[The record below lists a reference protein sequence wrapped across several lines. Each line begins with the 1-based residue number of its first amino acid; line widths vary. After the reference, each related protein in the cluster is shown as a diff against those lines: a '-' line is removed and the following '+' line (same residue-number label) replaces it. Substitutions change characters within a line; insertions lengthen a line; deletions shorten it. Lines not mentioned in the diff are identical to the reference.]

1 MKNSVKH
8 SGDNSVRRRIGISVG
23 SKRFLRIR
31 WRAAS
36 SRRTPGVLLF
46 LLLTGTLWGD
56 EPKGERTTADLV
68 AQLKPSIVVITF
80 TGRDGKQEGL
90 GTGFV
95 VAEDGLIATNYHVI
109 GEGRPISVQFAD
121 GTKRDVIEIRA
132 SDRQLDLAVVKIDQ
146 KGLKPL
152 VLGDATKTEDGQSVV
167 AMGNPR
173 GLKHSVVEGIVSGK
187 REIDGRSML
196 QLAMPIEQGN
206 SGGPLVD
213 RNGKVLG
220 IITLKS
226 LVTSNL
232 GFAISVN
239 SLKPLLEKPNPVP
252 MSRWLT
258 IGQLNPRDWTTLFG
272 ARWRQRA
279 GRIAVEGLGSGFGGR
294 SLCLSKQAV
303 PEKPFEVAVNVKFSP
318 EDGAAGL
325 VFHSDGKEKHY
336 GFYPSNGGFRLSRFD
351 GSDVFQWKV
360 LQEVRSAA
368 YRPNDWNEIKVR
380 VEKDRIVC
388 FVNGTQIIESADD
401 DFTSGQVGLAKF
413 RHTEAEFRSFRIG
426 AELGVP
432 PVTPET
438 TKRIGDLVKDIS
450 PKQAA
455 SAEVLKQLTPD
466 GSAASTLLRE
476 KAKELEQQATRLRQ
490 LAGDVH
496 VKKVQTEL
504 KSLLDGKEDDK
515 IDLLAAALWIAALDS
530 EELDVADYCH
540 DFDDLAADLKKMLPA
555 DADDTAK
562 LTALKKFFFEELGF
576 HGGRLNYHARSNNH
590 LNEVIDDR
598 EGMPITLSV
607 LYIEFGRRI
616 GLNLVGVGVPRQF
629 IVRHEP
635 KEGDGVLIDVFEG
648 GDTITRQG
656 VEERLF
662 KGEPPIVARNEHFAT
677 AKRRDILIRMLSN
690 LLRSAEAEKDFDGM
704 YHHVDTILTLNPDD
718 SDYRAMRFEIG
729 AFTKRIDQAR
739 IDGDWLMKFQPN
751 GVNLQRVEAI
761 RDSLK

>member
-1 MKNSVKH
+1 MRCPVA
-8 SGDNSVRRRIGISVG
+8 I
-23 SKRFLRIR
+23 
-31 WRAAS
+31 A
-36 SRRTPGVLLF
+36 VLL
-46 LLLTGTLWGD
+46 TTLIVQAD
-56 EPKGERTTADLV
+56 EPKAERTTADLV
-68 AQLKPSIVVITF
+68 AELKPSIVVITF

-152 VLGDATKTEDGQSVV
+152 ELGDATKAKDGQPVV

-173 GLKHSVVEGIVSGK
+173 GLKHSVVEGIVSGQ

-226 LVTSNL
+226 LVTDNL

-239 SLKPLLEKPNPVP
+239 SLKPLLEKPNPVL

-258 IGQLNPRDWTTLFG
+258 IGQLNPRDWTPLFG

-279 GRIAVEGLGSGFGGR
+279 GRIAVEGLGQGFGGR

-303 PEKPFEVAVNVKFSP
+303 PEKPFEVSVNVKFSP

-325 VFHSDGKEKHY
+325 VFHADGNDKHY
-336 GFYPSNGGFRLSRFD
+336 GFYPSSGGFRLSRFD
-351 GSDVFQWKV
+351 GPVVTDWQV
-360 LQEVRSAA
+360 LKEIRTEE

-380 VEKDRIVC
+380 VEKDRMIC
-388 FVNGTQIIESADD
+388 FVNGTQVIESTDD
-401 DFTSGQVGLAKF
+401 VLTGGQVGLAKF
-413 RHTEAEFRSFRIG
+413 RHTEAEFRSFRVST
-426 AELGVP
+426 ELDSHK
-432 PVTPET
+432 VTPEM

-455 SAEVLKQLTPD
+455 AAEVLKQLTPD
-466 GSAASTLLRE
+466 GSVASSVLRE
-476 KAKELEQQATRLRQ
+476 KAKELEQQAERLRQ

-496 VKKVQTEL
+496 VKKVQTHL
-504 KSLLDGKEDDK
+504 RSLVEGKEDAK
-515 IDLLAAALWIAALDS
+515 IDLLAAALWIAALDN

-540 DFDDLAADLKKMLPA
+540 EIDDLALDLKKNFAA
-555 DADDTAK
+555 DADDPAK
-562 LTALKKFFFEELGF
+562 LAALKKFFFEELGF
-576 HGGRLNYHARSNNH
+576 HGGRLNYYARSNNH

-598 EGMPITLSV
+598 EGMPITLSI
-607 LYIEFGRRI
+607 LYIELGRRV
-616 GLNLVGVGVPRQF
+616 GLNLVGVGLPGQF
-629 IVRHEP
+629 VARYEP
-635 KEGDGVLIDVFEG
+635 KEGDSQIIDVFDG
-648 GDTITRQG
+648 GITLTRQEA
-656 VEERLF
+656 EERVF
-662 KGEPPIVARNEHFAT
+662 KNSGRPAREEHFAT
-677 AKRRDILIRMLSN
+677 AKPRDILIRMLSN
-690 LLRSAEAEKDFDGM
+690 LLRRAQEEKDAESM
-704 YHHVDTILTLNPDD
+704 YRYVDTILTLNPEDG
-718 SDYRAMRFEIG
+718 DYRAMRFEIG
-729 AFTKRIDQAR
+729 AFTKRLDQAR
-739 IDGDWLMKFQPN
+739 ADADWLVKFQPPN
-751 GVNLQRVEAI
+751 VNLPRVEAI

>member
-1 MKNSVKH
+1 M
-8 SGDNSVRRRIGISVG
+8 
-23 SKRFLRIR
+23 
-31 WRAAS
+31 S
-36 SRRTPGVLLF
+36 SRCLLALVLSF
-46 LLLTGTLWGD
+46 TFVPTSGY
-56 EPKGERTTADLV
+56 GEDRTTADLV
-68 AQLKPSIVVITF
+68 ADLKPSIVVITF
-80 TGRDGKQEGL
+80 SGRDGKQEGL

-152 VLGDATKTEDGQSVV
+152 ELGDATKAEDGQSVV

-173 GLKHSVVEGIVSGK
+173 GLKHSVVEGVVSGK

-206 SGGPLVD
+206 SGGPLID

-226 LVTSNL
+226 LVTDNL

-279 GRIAVEGLGSGFGGR
+279 GRIAVEGLGQGFGGR

-303 PEKPFEVAVNVKFSP
+303 PDKPFEVAVNVKFSP

-360 LQEVRSAA
+360 LSEVRSDA

-380 VEKDRIVC
+380 VEKDRLVC
-388 FVNGTQIIESADD
+388 FVNGTQIIESTDD
-401 DFTSGQVGLAKF
+401 GFTSGQVGLAKF
-413 RHTEAEFRSFRIG
+413 RHTEAEFRGFRV
-426 AELGVP
+426 ATDLGSQQASA
-432 PVTPET
+432 ET
-438 TKRIGDLVKDIS
+438 TKRIGDLIKDIS
-450 PKQAA
+450 PSRAA
-455 SAEVLKQLTPD
+455 GAELLEKLTPD
-466 GSAASTLLRE
+466 GLVASTVLRG
-476 KAKELEQQATRLRQ
+476 KAKELEQQAERLRQ
-490 LAGDVH
+490 LANDVH
-496 VKKVQTEL
+496 VKKVQAEL
-504 KSLLDGKEDDK
+504 KSLIEGKEDAK
-515 IDLLAAALWIAALDS
+515 IDLLAAALWVAALDN
-530 EELDVADYCH
+530 EELDVADYVH
-540 DFDDLAADLKKMLPA
+540 EIDDLAADLKKSLPA
-555 DADDTAK
+555 DADDSAK
-562 LTALKKFFFEELGF
+562 LAALKKFFFEELGF
-576 HGGRLNYHARSNNH
+576 HGGRLNYYARSNNH

-598 EGMPITLSV
+598 EGMPITLSI

-616 GLNLVGVGVPRQF
+616 GLNLVGVGLPGHFVA
-629 IVRHEP
+629 RHEP
-635 KEGDGVLIDVFEG
+635 KEGDSVLIDVFEG
-648 GDTITRQG
+648 GGTMTRQEA
-656 VEERLF
+656 EERIF
-662 KGEPPIVARNEHFAT
+662 KNSGRVVRDEHFAT
-677 AKRRDILIRMLSN
+677 TKPRDILIRMLSN
-690 LLRSAEAEKDFDGM
+690 LLRRAQDEKDAESM
-704 YHHVDTILTLNPDD
+704 YRYVDTILTLNPDD
-718 SDYRAMRFEIG
+718 GDYRAMRFEIG

-739 IDGDWLMKFQPN
+739 ADADWLVKFQPPN
-751 GVNLQRVEAI
+751 VNLERVEAI

>member
-1 MKNSVKH
+1 M
-8 SGDNSVRRRIGISVG
+8 
-23 SKRFLRIR
+23 
-31 WRAAS
+31 
-36 SRRTPGVLLF
+36 
-46 LLLTGTLWGD
+46 
-56 EPKGERTTADLV
+56 
-68 AQLKPSIVVITF
+68 
-80 TGRDGKQEGL
+80 
-90 GTGFV
+90 
-95 VAEDGLIATNYHVI
+95 AEDGLIATNYHVI

-152 VLGDATKTEDGQSVV
+152 ELGDATKAEDGQPVV

-226 LVTSNL
+226 LVTNNL

-279 GRIAVEGLGSGFGGR
+279 GRIAVEGLGQGFGGR

-303 PEKPFEVAVNVKFSP
+303 PDKPFEIAVNVKFSP

-360 LQEVRSAA
+360 LQEVRSDA

-380 VEKDRIVC
+380 VEKDRMVC
-388 FVNGTQIIESADD
+388 FVNGTQIIESTDD
-401 DFTSGQVGLAKF
+401 GLIGGQVGLAKF
-413 RHTEAEFRSFRIG
+413 RHTEAEFRSFRV
-426 AELGVP
+426 ATDLGSQQASA
-432 PVTPET
+432 ET
-438 TKRIGDLVKDIS
+438 TKRIGELVKDIS
-450 PKQAA
+450 PSRAA
-455 SAEVLKQLTPD
+455 GVDVLDKLAPD
-466 GSAASTLLRE
+466 GLVASNVLRG
-476 KAKELEQQATRLRQ
+476 KAKELEQQAERLRQ
-490 LAGDVH
+490 LANDVH
-496 VKKVQTEL
+496 VKKVQAQL
-504 KSLLDGKEDDK
+504 KSLIEGKEDAK
-515 IDLLAAALWIAALDS
+515 IDLLAAALWIAALDN

-540 DFDDLAADLKKMLPA
+540 EIDDLATDLKKTLPA
-555 DADDTAK
+555 DADDAAR
-562 LTALKKFFFEELGF
+562 LAALKKFFFEELGF
-576 HGGRLNYHARSNNH
+576 HGGRLNYYARSNNH

-598 EGMPITLSV
+598 EGMPITLSI

-616 GLNLVGVGVPRQF
+616 GLNLVGVGLPGHFVA
-629 IVRHEP
+629 RHEP
-635 KEGDGVLIDVFEG
+635 KEGDTVLVDVFEG
-648 GDTITRQG
+648 GGTMTRKEA
-656 VEERLF
+656 EERLF
-662 KGEPPIVARNEHFAT
+662 KLNGRVVRDEHFAT
-677 AKRRDILIRMLSN
+677 TKPRDILIRMLSN
-690 LLRSAEAEKDFDGM
+690 LLRSAQEEKDAEGM
-704 YHHVDTILTLNPDD
+704 YRYVDTILTLNPDD
-718 SDYRAMRFEIG
+718 GDYRAMRFEIG

-739 IDGDWLMKFQPN
+739 ADADWLIKFQPPN
-751 GVNLQRVEAI
+751 VNLPQVEAI

>member
-1 MKNSVKH
+1 MNSTVTRDLFRPQL
-8 SGDNSVRRRIGISVG
+8 S
-23 SKRFLRIR
+23 
-31 WRAAS
+31 
-36 SRRTPGVLLF
+36 F
-46 LLLTGTLWGD
+46 LLLLFGAIAFAD
-56 EPKGERTTADLV
+56 EPKAERTTAALV
-68 AQLKPSIVVITF
+68 EELKPSIVVITF
-80 TGRDGKQEGL
+80 SGRDGKQEGL

-121 GTKRDVIEIRA
+121 GTKRDVIEVRA

-152 VLGDATKTEDGQSVV
+152 ELGDATAAKDGQPVV

-213 RNGKVLG
+213 RDGKVLG

-226 LVTSNL
+226 LVTDNL

-239 SLKPLLEKPNPVP
+239 SLKPLLEKPNPIP

-258 IGQLNPRDWTTLFG
+258 IGQLNPRDWTPLFG

-279 GRIAVEGLGSGFGGR
+279 GRIAVEGLGQGFGGR

-303 PEKPFEVAVNVKFSP
+303 PDKPFEVAVNVKFSP

-325 VFHSDGKEKHY
+325 VFHADGKDKHY

-351 GSDVFQWKV
+351 GPDVFQWKV
-360 LQEVRSAA
+360 LSEVRSDA

-380 VEKDRIVC
+380 IEKERLVC
-388 FVNGTQIIESADD
+388 FVNGTQIIESSDD
-401 DFTSGQVGLAKF
+401 DLTGGQVGLAKF
-413 RHTEAEFRSFRIG
+413 RHTEAEFRGFRVATEIG
-426 AELGVP
+426 SPLASA
-432 PVTPET
+432 ET
-438 TKRIGDLVKDIS
+438 TKRIGELVKDVS
-450 PKQAA
+450 PSRAA
-455 SAEVLKQLTPD
+455 GADVLEKLTPD
-466 GSAASTLLRE
+466 GLVASTVLRD
-476 KAKELEQQATRLRQ
+476 KAKELEQQAERLRQ
-490 LAGDVH
+490 LANDVH
-496 VKKVQTEL
+496 LKKVQSEL
-504 KSLLDGKEDDK
+504 RTLVEGKEDAK
-515 IDLLAAALWIAALDS
+515 IDLLAAALWIAALDH

-540 DFDDLAADLKKMLPA
+540 EIDDLAADLKKTLPA
-555 DADDTAK
+555 DADDAAK
-562 LTALKKFFFEELGF
+562 LVALKKFFFEELGF
-576 HGGRLNYHARSNNH
+576 HGGRLNYYARSNNH

-598 EGMPITLSV
+598 EGMPITLSI

-616 GLNLVGVGVPRQF
+616 GLNLVGVGLPGHFVARY
-629 IVRHEP
+629 EP
-635 KEGDGVLIDVFEG
+635 KEGDSQLIDVFEG
-648 GDTITRQG
+648 GVSMTRPEA
-656 VEERLF
+656 EEKLF
-662 KGEPPIVARNEHFAT
+662 KSNGRVAKDEHFAT
-677 AKRRDILIRMLSN
+677 AKPRDILIRMLSN
-690 LLRSAEAEKDFDGM
+690 LLRRAQDEKDAEAM
-704 YHHVDTILTLNPDD
+704 YRYVDTILTLNPEDG
-718 SDYRAMRFEIG
+718 DYRAMRFEIG

-739 IDGDWLMKFQPN
+739 ADADWLVKFQPPN
-751 GVNLQRVEAI
+751 VNLPRVEAI

>member
-1 MKNSVKH
+1 M
-8 SGDNSVRRRIGISVG
+8 
-23 SKRFLRIR
+23 L
-31 WRAAS
+31 
-36 SRRTPGVLLF
+36 SRRLLILVLLLGF
-46 LLLTGTLWGD
+46 IPTRGSAD
-56 EPKGERTTADLV
+56 DRTTAVLV
-68 AQLKPSIVVITF
+68 ADLKPSIVVITF

-152 VLGDATKTEDGQSVV
+152 VLGDATKVEDGQSVV

-213 RNGKVLG
+213 RDGKVLG

-226 LVTSNL
+226 LVTNNL

-258 IGQLNPRDWTTLFG
+258 IGQLNPRDWTPLFG

-303 PEKPFEVAVNVKFSP
+303 PEKPFEIAVNVKFSP
-318 EDGAAGL
+318 EEGAAGL
-325 VFHSDGKEKHY
+325 VFHSDGNEKHY

-360 LQEVRSAA
+360 LQEVRSDA
-368 YRPNDWNEIKVR
+368 YRTNDWNEIKVR
-380 VEKDRIVC
+380 VEKERIVC
-388 FVNGTQIIESADD
+388 FVNGTQIIESTDD
-401 DFTSGQVGLAKF
+401 GFTSGQVGLAKF
-413 RHTEAEFRSFRIG
+413 RHTEAEFRSFRVAADLGSQQIS
-426 AELGVP
+426 AEA
-432 PVTPET
+432 TQ
-438 TKRIGDLVKDIS
+438 RIGDLVKDIS
-450 PKQAA
+450 PSRAA
-455 SAEVLKQLTPD
+455 GADILEKLTPD
-466 GSAASTLLRE
+466 GLAASNVLRG
-476 KAKELEQQATRLRQ
+476 KAKQLEQQAERLRQ
-490 LAGDVH
+490 LANDVH
-496 VKKVQTEL
+496 VKKVQAQL
-504 KSLLDGKEDDK
+504 KSLVEGKEDTQ
-515 IDLLAAALWIAALDS
+515 IDLLAAALWIAALDN

-540 DFDDLAADLKKMLPA
+540 DFDELVTDLKKTLPA
-555 DADDTAK
+555 DADDAAK
-562 LTALKKFFFEELGF
+562 LAALKKFFFEELGF

-629 IVRHEP
+629 VVRHEP
-635 KEGDGVLIDVFEG
+635 KEGDTVLIDVFEG
-648 GDTITRQG
+648 GVTITRQE

-662 KGEPPIVARNEHFAT
+662 KSERPIVARDEHFAT
-677 AKRRDILIRMLSN
+677 AKPRDILIRMLSN
-690 LLRSAEAEKDFDGM
+690 LLRSAEAEKDFEGM

-718 SDYRAMRFEIG
+718 GDYRAMRFEIG

-751 GVNLQRVEAI
+751 GLNLQRVEAI

>member
-1 MKNSVKH
+1 MTSCRLLAFV
-8 SGDNSVRRRIGISVG
+8 
-23 SKRFLRIR
+23 
-31 WRAAS
+31 AS
-36 SRRTPGVLLF
+36 FTFAVSFGF
-46 LLLTGTLWGD
+46 AD
-56 EPKGERTTADLV
+56 EPKPDRTTADLV
-68 AQLKPSIVVITF
+68 ADLKPSIVVITF

-95 VAEDGLIATNYHVI
+95 VGEDGLIATNFHVI

-121 GTKRDVIEIRA
+121 GTKRDVIEVRA
-132 SDRQLDLAVVKIDQ
+132 SDRQLDLAIVKIDQ

-152 VLGDATKTEDGQSVV
+152 ELGDATKAKDGQPVV

-173 GLKHSVVEGIVSGK
+173 GLKHSVVEGILSGK

-213 RNGKVLG
+213 RDGKVLG

-226 LVTSNL
+226 LVTDNL

-239 SLKPLLEKPNPVP
+239 SLKPLLEKPNPVL

-258 IGQLNPRDWTTLFG
+258 IGQLNPRDWTPLFG

-279 GRIAVEGLGSGFGGR
+279 GRIAVEGLGQGFGGR

-325 VFHSDGKEKHY
+325 VFHADGKERHY

-360 LQEVRSAA
+360 LQEVRSEA

-380 VEKDRIVC
+380 VEKGRMVC
-388 FVNGTQIIESADD
+388 FVNGTQIIESTDD
-401 DFTSGQVGLAKF
+401 ELTGGQVGLAKF
-413 RHTEAEFRSFRIG
+413 RHTEAEFRGFRV
-426 AELGVP
+426 ATELDSQK
-432 PVTPET
+432 VTPET
-438 TKRIGDLVKDIS
+438 AKRIGDLVKDIS

-455 SAEVLKQLTPD
+455 AADVLKQLTPD
-466 GSAASTLLRE
+466 GTVASTVLRE
-476 KAKELEQQATRLRQ
+476 KAKELEQQAERLRQ
-490 LAGDVH
+490 LANDVH

-504 KSLLDGKEDDK
+504 RSLVEGKEDAK
-515 IDLLAAALWIAALDS
+515 IDLLAAALWIAALDN
-530 EELDVADYCH
+530 EELVVADYCREI
-540 DFDDLAADLKKMLPA
+540 DDLALDLKKSFAA
-555 DADDTAK
+555 DADDAAK
-562 LTALKKFFFEELGF
+562 LAALKKFFFEELGF
-576 HGGRLNYHARSNNH
+576 HGGRLNYYARSNNH

-607 LYIEFGRRI
+607 LYIEFGRRV
-616 GLNLVGVGVPRQF
+616 GLNLVGVGIPRQF
-629 IVRHEP
+629 VVRHEP
-635 KEGDGVLIDVFEG
+635 KEGDSQLIDVFESG
-648 GDTITRQG
+648 VTVTRQ
-656 VEERLF
+656 VIEERL
-662 KGEPPIVARNEHFAT
+662 KEGKPSIVARDEHFAT
-677 AKRRDILIRMLSN
+677 TKPRDILIRMLSN
-690 LLRSAEAEKDFDGM
+690 LLRSAQDEKDAEAMFR
-704 YHHVDTILTLNPDD
+704 YVDTILALNPEDG
-718 SDYRAMRFEIG
+718 DYRAMRFEIG
-729 AFTKRIDQAR
+729 AFTKRVDQAR
-739 IDGDWLMKFQPN
+739 TDADWLVKFQPPN
-751 GVNLQRVEAI
+751 VNLPRVEAI

>member
-1 MKNSVKH
+1 MSA
-8 SGDNSVRRRIGISVG
+8 
-23 SKRFLRIR
+23 LR
-31 WRAAS
+31 
-36 SRRTPGVLLF
+36 
-46 LLLTGTLWGD
+46 LLTLVLCLASAATQGFAD
-56 EPKGERTTADLV
+56 DAKADRSTADLV
-68 AQLKPSIVVITF
+68 AELKPSIVVITF
-80 TGRDGKQEGL
+80 SGRDGKQDGL

-95 VAEDGLIATNYHVI
+95 VAEDGLIATNFHVI

-121 GTKRDVIEIRA
+121 GTKREVIEVRA

-152 VLGDATKTEDGQSVV
+152 ELGDATQVKDGQPVV

-187 REIDGRSML
+187 REIEGRSML

-213 RNGKVLG
+213 RDGKVLG

-226 LVTSNL
+226 LVTDNL

-258 IGQLNPRDWTTLFG
+258 IGQLNPRDWTPLFG

-279 GRIAVEGLGSGFGGR
+279 GRIAVEGLGQGFGGR

-303 PEKPFEVAVNVKFSP
+303 PELPFEVAVNVKFSP

-325 VFHSDGKEKHY
+325 VFHSDGNEKHY

-360 LQEVRSAA
+360 LQEVRSEA

-380 VEKDRIVC
+380 VEKERIVC

-401 DFTSGQVGLAKF
+401 EFRKGQVGLAKF
-413 RHTEAEFRSFRIG
+413 RHTEAEFRGFRV
-426 AELGVP
+426 ANEL
-432 PVTPET
+432 ET
-438 TKRIGDLVKDIS
+438 QTISDETAQRIGDLVKDIS
-450 PKQAA
+450 PKHAA
-455 SAEVLKQLTPD
+455 AADVLKQLTPD
-466 GSAASTLLRE
+466 GAVASTVLRN
-476 KAKELEQQATRLRQ
+476 KAKELEQQAERLRQ

-504 KSLLDGKEDDK
+504 RSAIEDKDDDK
-515 IDLLAAALWIAALDS
+515 IDLVAAALWIAALDN
-530 EELDVADYCH
+530 EELDVAEYCH
-540 DFDDLAADLKKMLPA
+540 EIDDLATDLKKSIAA
-555 DADDTAK
+555 DADDAAK
-562 LTALKKFFFEELGF
+562 LAALKRFFFEELGY
-576 HGGRLNYHARSNNH
+576 HGGRLNYYARSNNH

-607 LYIEFGRRI
+607 LYIELGRRV
-616 GLNLVGVGVPRQF
+616 GLNLVGVGLPGHFV
-629 IVRHEP
+629 VRHEP
-635 KEGDGVLIDVFEG
+635 KEGDSQIIDVFEG
-648 GDTITRQG
+648 GTALTRQEA
-656 VEERLF
+656 EELVF
-662 KGEPPIVARNEHFAT
+662 KNSGRPAREEHFAT
-677 AKRRDILIRMLSN
+677 ARPRDILIRMISN
-690 LLRSAEAEKDFDGM
+690 LLRRAQEEKDAESM
-704 YHHVDTILTLNPDD
+704 YRYVDTILTLKPDD
-718 SDYRAMRFEIG
+718 GDYRAMRFEIA
-729 AFTKRIDQAR
+729 AFTKRLDQAR
-739 IDGDWLMKFQPN
+739 ADAAWLIKIQPPN
-751 GVNLQRVEAI
+751 VDLPRVEAI

>member
-1 MKNSVKH
+1 MRCIVSLA
-8 SGDNSVRRRIGISVG
+8 II
-23 SKRFLRIR
+23 L
-31 WRAAS
+31 AA
-36 SRRTPGVLLF
+36 TVAPA
-46 LLLTGTLWGD
+46 D
-56 EPKGERTTADLV
+56 EPNAQRTTAELV
-68 AQLKPSIVVITF
+68 ADLKPSIVVITF

-95 VAEDGLIATNYHVI
+95 VGEDGLIATNFHVI

-152 VLGDATKTEDGQSVV
+152 VLGDATKAEDGQSVV

-187 REIDGRSML
+187 REIEGRSML

-213 RNGKVLG
+213 RDGKVLG

-226 LVTSNL
+226 LMTNNL

-258 IGQLNPRDWTTLFG
+258 IGQLNPRDWTPLFG

-360 LQEVRSAA
+360 LQEVRSDA

-388 FVNGTQIIESADD
+388 FVNGTQIIESTDD
-401 DFTSGQVGLAKF
+401 GFTSGHVGLAKF
-413 RHTEAEFRSFRIG
+413 RHTEAEFRGFRV
-426 AELGVP
+426 ATDLGSQQASA
-432 PVTPET
+432 ET
-438 TKRIGDLVKDIS
+438 TKRIGELVKDIS
-450 PKQAA
+450 PSRAA
-455 SAEVLKQLTPD
+455 GTDLVDKLAPD
-466 GSAASTLLRE
+466 GHVASTVLRD
-476 KAKELEQQATRLRQ
+476 KAKELEKQAERLRQ
-490 LAGDVH
+490 LAKDVH
-496 VKKVQTEL
+496 VKKVQSELRSLTE
-504 KSLLDGKEDDK
+504 GKENAK
-515 IDLLAAALWIAALDS
+515 IDLLAAALWIAALDN

-540 DFDDLAADLKKMLPA
+540 DFDELASDLKKTLPA
-555 DADDTAK
+555 DADDSAK
-562 LTALKKFFFEELGF
+562 LAALKTFFFEELGF
-576 HGGRLNYHARSNNH
+576 HGGRMNYHARSNNH

-629 IVRHEP
+629 VVRHEP
-635 KEGDGVLIDVFEG
+635 KEGDAVMIDVFEG
-648 GDTITRQG
+648 GGTITRQE

-662 KGEPPIVARNEHFAT
+662 KSERPIVARDEHFAT
-677 AKRRDILIRMLSN
+677 AKPRDILIRMLSN
-690 LLRSAEAEKDFDGM
+690 LLGSAQEEKDAEAM
-704 YHHVDTILTLNPDD
+704 YRYVDTILTLNPDD
-718 SDYRAMRFEIG
+718 GDYRAMRFEIG
-729 AFTKRIDQAR
+729 AFTKRLDQAR
-739 IDGDWLMKFQPN
+739 ADGDWLMKFQPN

-761 RDSLK
+761 RESLK